1 MSPKL
6 DFIYQYFHQSTRFAN
21 RSHRFMDAYARGLN
35 RQQAAL
41 AARKYKGHQVLSK
54 SLMHDLDAAH
64 VL

>member
-21 RSHRFMDAYARGLN
+21 RSRRFMDAYARGLN
-35 RQQAAL
+35 GQQAAW
-41 AARKYKGHQVLSK
+41 AARKYKGHRVLSE
-54 SLMHDLDAAH
+54 SLMRDLDAAH

>member
-1 MSPKL
+1 
-6 DFIYQYFHQSTRFAN
+6 
-21 RSHRFMDAYARGLN
+21 MDAYARGLN